1 MASPTRIL
9 VTGASG
15 FLGRHLLAP
24 LRAAYPAATLIA
36 GFRQGAMSGAVSGAD
51 ASLALDLLDPQGME
65 TLLRDARPDA
75 VVHLAAQAAVGESFQ
90 DPDRS
95 WRINADGTRALG
107 DILLRHL
114 PETMLI
120 LASSAEVYGL
130 TFRRGVPVDED
141 AAMAPTNPYAASK
154 AAADIA
160 LGEMALRGLRLVRLR
175 LFNQIGPG
183 QSDAYVVAAFSRQI
197 AEAEAG
203 LRAPVLKVG
212 ALDRWRDFVD
222 VRDGCAACV
231 AALRHA
237 DALPAGMAINI
248 ASGTARR
255 VGDIL
260 DALLARSRISFSVET
275 EQPRVRPTDVEHVRA
290 DTARARRFLEWEP
303 RCDWDETLDLI
314 LADWRTRVNG
324 GAGA

>member
-183 QSDAYVVAAFSRQI
+183 QSDAYVVAAFLPVATGANPLRLRRRRSHGFASPLVSGATSRPGRTAVPI
-197 AEAEAG
+197 PG
-203 LRAPVLKVG
+203 TGGRA
-212 ALDRWRDFVD
+212 R
-222 VRDGCAACV
+222 C
-231 AALRHA
+231 
-237 DALPAGMAINI
+237 
-248 ASGTARR
+248 RR
-255 VGDIL
+255 
-260 DALLARSRISFSVET
+260 E
-275 EQPRVRPTDVEHVRA
+275 RVRHRWAVPVAVP
-290 DTARARRFLEWEP
+290 FP
-303 RCDWDETLDLI
+303 R
-314 LADWRTRVNG
+314 
-324 GAGA
+324 